1 MNDGS
6 NLYPLVFIN
15 ALVWLLPPLLH
26 KGLNRYY
33 LFIMAAVFSGSYWT
47 YIPVHYYFGFN
58 FSGDVVQEFIPDV
71 LVYSIFA
78 AFSFHGGAL
87 LLAKRKKK
95 KEEQKVKPRLGN
107 PLRGVPA
114 MPLVALAIRMASCL
128 IICYSFVCAAGQIGI
143 GTRVQFMED
152 VAPLWYTTLL
162 PLNMV
167 LLSMLLLYDFKR
179 PLLRV
184 NWRIS
189 LTLFL
194 VFLHIVLVGFDGSR
208 RLALPPVLILGVVTF
223 FSWASGEARMLLVR
237 RMIWCI
243 VLLFLLSSLLGMN
256 RDFYVGWQMFAVSF
270 SLLVDYFPN
279 VVSMVVSPMSTLH
292 VNTEMAD
299 YISVSG
305 VQGFAYYFKAIGN
318 TLFPRFLFG
327 RYFFGEP
334 LVVVLHERF
343 GWYGQDFGFL
353 AEAIYAG
360 GRSAVVL
367 LHLCYGL
374 LVAWVLNGIDRGK
387 VFFSV
392 LGIGIIFGALNSLR
406 SDFMNLLKAT
416 LYPALALYLV
426 LLLFKKFQLARVPKA
441 AREARVL

>member
-1 MNDGS
+1 
-6 NLYPLVFIN
+6 
-15 ALVWLLPPLLH
+15 
-26 KGLNRYY
+26 
-33 LFIMAAVFSGSYWT
+33 MASIFSASYWT
-47 YIPVHYYFGFN
+47 YLPVHYYFGFN
-58 FSGDVVQEFIPDV
+58 FSGDIVQEFIPQV
-71 LVYSIFA
+71 LVYSILA
-78 AFSFHGGAL
+78 ALSFHGGAL
-87 LLAKRKKK
+87 LLAERKTK
-95 KEEQKVKPRLGN
+95 KEIQKLRPRLGN
-107 PLRGVPA
+107 PLQGIPP
-114 MPLVALAIRMASCL
+114 MPLIALAIRIASCVMML
-128 IICYSFVCAAGQIGI
+128 YSYVCAIRQIGI

-167 LLSMLLLYDFKR
+167 LLSMLILYDFKR
-179 PLLRV
+179 PLRRM
-184 NWRIS
+184 NWRIN
-189 LTLFL
+189 LTLLL
-194 VFLHIVLVGFDGSR
+194 VLLHIVLVGFDGSR

-279 VVSMVVSPMSTLH
+279 VVSMVISPMSTLH

-299 YISVSG
+299 YIASSG
-305 VQGFAYYFKAIGN
+305 IQGFSYYVKAVGN

-353 AEAIYAG
+353 AEAIYSG
-360 GRSAVVL
+360 GMPAVAFM
-367 LHLCYGL
+367 HLCYGVV
-374 LVAWVLNGIDRGK
+374 VAKVLNGIAKGK
-387 VFFSV
+387 TIFSV
-392 LGIGIIFGALNSLR
+392 LGIGILFGALNSLR

-416 LYPALALYLV
+416 LYPAIALYLV
-426 LLLFKKFQLARVPKA
+426 LFLFQKFKVARTAKPRQEVSA
-441 AREARVL
+441 